1 MTVRPTG
8 SIALR
13 RLWPAAALAALV
25 ACGSDT
31 PSRPSHVPTT
41 GTPTV
46 SSLSGTVMDSVDRQA
61 VEGARVVIVEG
72 SEAGR
77 TSVSNAEGKYDLG
90 ELPRGFLMV
99 KAEKKGHGSV
109 TARVFVAGQTVHSFF
124 LPFRAPEGTFVLTGT
139 VSEPERWPIDGAR
152 VTVVS
157 GTGAGLSASTNRDG
171 SYTLVGL
178 QGEVTLRVEAERY
191 TTRTE
196 RVVVDDD
203 KQFNVELPFSV
214 RPASLAGEY
223 ELTLEASPA
232 CTAIPEQFRRR
243 TYSATVSQQGSHF
256 DARLAGATFT
266 SEPYLV
272 GRVFGDEITFG
283 TTGDWYYYGLEE
295 LIEPLLRLHMTFEA
309 RARVRQR
316 RAEGPMSGIF
326 TLQGPTVGVQSCDA
340 ADHRFSLVPK

>member
-1 MTVRPTG
+1 MTVRPMA
-8 SIALR
+8 SIVLR
-13 RLWPAAALAALV
+13 RLWPAAALVTFL

-31 PSRPSHVPTT
+31 PSRPSPVQTTPTA
-41 GTPTV
+41 TV
-46 SSLSGTVMDSVDRQA
+46 SSLSGTVLSVVDRQA
-61 VEGARVVIVEG
+61 VQGATVVIVEG
-72 SEAGR
+72 AEAGR
-77 TSVSNAEGKYDLG
+77 TSVSNDDGKFDLG
-90 ELPRGFLMV
+90 ELPRGWFTV

-109 TARVFVAGQTVHSFF
+109 TLRVFVAGPTVQSFF

-139 VSEPERWPIDGAR
+139 VTEPGGWPIDGSR

-157 GTGAGLSASTNRDG
+157 GTGAGLSASTKSDG

-196 RVVVDDD
+196 RVVVVDDR
-203 KQFNVELPFSV
+203 QFNVELPFAV

-256 DARLAGATFT
+256 DAKLGGATFT
-266 SEPYLV
+266 SETYLI
-272 GRVFGDEITFG
+272 GRVFGDEITLG
-283 TTGDWYYYGLEE
+283 TTDDWYYYGLEE
-295 LIEPLLRLHMTFEA
+295 LIEPMLRLHMTFEA
-309 RARVRQR
+309 RARVHQR
-316 RAEGPMSGIF
+316 RAEGPMSGTF

-340 ADHRFSLVPK
+340 ADHRFSLVPR